1 MVTTVEMPKLGNTVE
16 DCLIAAWRKHKGD
29 TVAAG
34 DVIAEIETDK
44 TNFDLT
50 APVDGVLLETF
61 FEEGA
66 LVPVFTVICAIGA
79 PGEKVGALA
88 APSVGDA
95 GGDGEVAAGSG
106 DSAAGSGGSV
116 LPLAEA
122 VSGNGGT

>member
-1 MVTTVEMPKLGNTVE
+1 MATTVEVPKLGNTVE

-79 PGEKVGALA
+79 AGEKVDAVPAASGGARC
-88 APSVGDA
+88 
-95 GGDGEVAAGSG
+95 EVAAAGAISAHGSRRGGPWRCPG
-106 DSAAGSGGSV
+106 DGGPSASA
-116 LPLAEA
+116 
-122 VSGNGGT
+122 

>member
-61 FEEGA
+61 FEE
-66 LVPVFTVICAIGA
+66 
-79 PGEKVGALA
+79 
-88 APSVGDA
+88 APSSPSSPPYAPSAPPGRKSTPRRRLPP
-95 GGDGEVAAGSG
+95 GPVAWQGRRSG
-106 DSAAGSGGSV
+106 
-116 LPLAEA
+116 
-122 VSGNGGT
+122 